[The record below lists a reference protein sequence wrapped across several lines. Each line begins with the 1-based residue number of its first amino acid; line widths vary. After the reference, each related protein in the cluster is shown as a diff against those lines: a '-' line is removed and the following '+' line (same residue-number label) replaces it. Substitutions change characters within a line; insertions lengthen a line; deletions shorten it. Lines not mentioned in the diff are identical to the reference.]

1 MVFAESSDYRRLM
14 VVIHGIAG
22 WLLIN
27 SGLVVFGQF
36 VAGLCLLISLMR
48 VIRHPKPY
56 KNLCKLEYVQQE
68 WCLLTA
74 DGSTERYSSHHV
86 LAELGLFFLLQLSAS
101 SQQKTIV
108 VFFDQISSENYR
120 CLRLLETIQ

>member
-36 VAGLCLLISLMR
+36 VAGLCLLISLMS
-48 VIRHPKPY
+48 VIRSPKPH
-56 KNLCKLEYVQQE
+56 KNHCKLEYVQQE
-68 WCLLTA
+68 WCLLTV
-74 DGSTERYSSHHV
+74 DGSIERYSSHHV
-86 LAELGLFFLLQLSAS
+86 LAELGLFFLLKLSSS
-101 SQQKTIV
+101 SQQKTMV